1 MQADVEKLMARLL
14 TDRSAR
20 ERFIA
25 DPKAVAKEAGLSE
38 EETEAMLRIP
48 GQDLLVA
55 GRSYDQK
62 RLSKRRRDWSPS
74 LLYWLRARRS

>member
-14 TDRSAR
+14 TDRAAR
-20 ERFIA
+20 ERFVA
-25 DPKAVAKEAGLSE
+25 DRAAVAKEAGLSE

-48 GQDLLVA
+48 VQDLLVA

-62 RLSKRRRDWSPS
+62 RISKHRRGWNSS
-74 LLYWLRARRS
+74 LLYFLRAGRG